1 MSARWIATY
10 RLQLHAEFPL
20 SAAQG
25 VLAYLAELGI
35 SHVYLSPCLQAVP
48 GSQHGYD
55 VADPTKVSD
64 DLGGEQAWNGF
75 VDAARALKLRILLDI
90 VPNHMSASRH
100 NPWWDHVL
108 QHGPFSKFA
117 EYFDFRNPQGHRF
130 CVHLC
135 SLAKPYG
142 AAMEAGELSIEMV
155 QGSPRVKHYDN
166 SWPLGPASWGELLS
180 AGGER
185 CFSELERLQLIESPV
200 EEDLTAYRRHAAR
213 AQQVLDQAFEAGRMQ
228 SAIDRVQSDKALFD
242 AVLRRQF
249 YMLHGWKLAGEL
261 TNYRRFFDIDT
272 LVGVRAELPNVAAA
286 THARIE
292 EMISKGEI
300 DGVRVDHPDGL
311 REPLQYFERLRG
323 LLPEGRIYIEKILEN
338 DERLN
343 GDWPI
348 DGTVGYDFLAK
359 VNRLWMDDQR
369 TDVLTSTYSDF
380 TGHSVNFGKLVREKK
395 RAIIESTFSAAHE
408 QLAAMALM
416 IARSDW
422 QTRDLSPRQLRE
434 ALEKLITALPIYRTY
449 RTATTLHEEDKRVL
463 LEALQS
469 ARIGS
474 PDSEAAAFDFLAAL
488 FTKLPLNQE
497 EADFIAKWQQ
507 LTPAVMAKGVEDTTF
522 YCFDR
527 LVSCNEV
534 GSQASLIG
542 ISNDKFHEFCNY
554 LSDRWPNSMLATS
567 THDNKRSEDVR
578 ARISILSEIPERW
591 SEALH
596 LWSQLNANA
605 WQNRLPDRHAE
616 YLLYQTLIGAWPID
630 RDRAWAYM
638 LKACREG
645 KINTSWHEPNNSFEE
660 KIRGFVGGVFDTP
673 EFIASL
679 ERFIEPLILPG
690 RINSLAQTLIKM
702 VAPGVP
708 DFYQGTELWD
718 LSLVDPDNRRPVDFK
733 TRLEMMRLVR
743 RERRMSAN
751 EALMEWDS
759 GAPKLWMTARV
770 LAIRRERA
778 EDFSAENKYQPLV
791 AQGAHLGRLLAF
803 RRGENLIAVVPR
815 LTMALAGEWGDTRL
829 PLPGGAWRNC
839 FTDELI
845 QREISPAELFGL
857 FPVALL
863 IRDSP

>member
-1 MSARWIATY
+1 MSGKWIATY
-10 RLQLHAEFPL
+10 RLQLHAGFPL
-20 SAAQG
+20 STAQS

-48 GSQHGYD
+48 GSLHGYD
-55 VADPTKVSD
+55 VVDPTKISA
-64 DLGGEQAWNGF
+64 DLGGEQAWNSF
-75 VDAARALKLRILLDI
+75 VNAARGLKLRILLDI
-90 VPNHMSASRH
+90 VPNHMSASQH
-100 NPWWDHVL
+100 NPWWDDVL
-108 QHGPFSKFA
+108 QHGPFSEFA
-117 EYFDFRNPQGHRF
+117 EFFDIRNPQGRPF
-130 CVHLC
+130 CVHIC

-142 AAMEAGELSIEMV
+142 AALQGGELRIEIAH
-155 QGSPRVKHYDN
+155 GKPRVKHYEN
-166 SWPLGPASWGELLS
+166 TWPLGPASWGQLLP
-180 AGGER
+180 AAGER
-185 CFSELERLQLIESPV
+185 CFGELERLQLIVSPAADDV
-200 EEDLTAYRRHAAR
+200 LAYRRHMAR
-213 AQQVLDQAFEAGRMQ
+213 AQQVLAEALEAGVLQ
-228 SAIDRVQSDKALFD
+228 SAVDRVLDDNALFD
-242 AVLRRQF
+242 GVLRQQF
-249 YMLHGWKLAGEL
+249 YMLHGWKLSGEL

-272 LVGVRAELPNVAAA
+272 LIGIRADLPNVAAA

-292 EMISKGEI
+292 QMISGGQI

-311 REPLQYFERLRG
+311 REPLRYFERLRR
-323 LLPEGRIYIEKILEN
+323 LLPQGRIYIEKILDN

-369 TDVLTSTYSDF
+369 TDVLTTTYSDF

-395 RAIIESTFSAAHE
+395 RAIIESTFSGALE
-408 QLAAMALM
+408 QLALMALM
-416 IARSDW
+416 ISRADW
-422 QTRDLSPRQLRE
+422 QTRDLSPRQLRA

-449 RTATTLHEEDKRVL
+449 RTADTLYEEDKRAL

-474 PDSEAAAFDFLAAL
+474 PDIDGAVFDFLAAL
-488 FTKLPLNQE
+488 FTKSPLNDT
-497 EADFIAKWQQ
+497 EADFIARWQQ

-542 ISNDKFHEFCNY
+542 ISADKFHEFCNY
-554 LSDRWPNSMLATS
+554 LGDRWPNSMLATS

-578 ARISILSEIPERW
+578 ARISILSEIPDRW

-596 LWSQLNANA
+596 QWSQLNTNA

-630 RDRAWAYM
+630 RDRTWAYM
-638 LKACREG
+638 LKACREA

-679 ERFIEPLILPG
+679 ERFVEPLILPG

-718 LSLVDPDNRRPVDFK
+718 LSLVDPDNRRPVDFN
-733 TRLEMMRLVR
+733 TRLAMLR
-743 RERRMSAN
+743 RARRMAAA
-751 EALMEWDS
+751 EVLMEWDS
-759 GAPKLWMTARV
+759 GVPKLWMTARL
-770 LAIRRERA
+770 LAIRRKRA
-778 EDFSAENKYQPLV
+778 EDFSAASKYQPLV
-791 AQGAHLGRLLAF
+791 AQGTHLGRLLAF

-815 LTMALAGEWGDTRL
+815 FTMTLAGEWGDTRL
-829 PLPGGAWRNC
+829 PLPGGVWRNG
-839 FTDELI
+839 FTDQLI
-845 QREISPAELFGL
+845 QREVSPAELFGL

-863 IRDSP
+863 IRDPP

>member
-1 MSARWIATY
+1 
-10 RLQLHAEFPL
+10 L
-20 SAAQG
+20 SAAQAI
-25 VLAYLAELGI
+25 LPYLAELGI

-55 VADPTKVSD
+55 VADPTRISD
-64 DLGGEQAWNGF
+64 DLGGEPAWTRF
-75 VDAARALKLRILLDI
+75 VNAAQALKLRILLDI
-90 VPNHMSASRH
+90 VPNHMSASQH
-100 NPWWDHVL
+100 NPWWDDVL
-108 QHGPFSKFA
+108 EHGPFSRFV
-117 EYFDFRNPQGHRF
+117 EYFDIRNAREHPF
-130 CVHLC
+130 CVHIC

-142 AAMEAGELSIEMV
+142 AALLGGELRIEIV
-155 QGSPRVKHYDN
+155 QGRPRVKHYEN
-166 SWPLGPASWGELLS
+166 SWPLGPASWGQLLP
-180 AGGER
+180 AAGER
-185 CFSELERLQLIESPV
+185 CFGELERLRGIGSPV
-200 EEDLTAYRRHAAR
+200 EEDLTAYRRHMAR
-213 AQQVLDQAFEAGRMQ
+213 AQRLLADAFEAGVLQ
-228 SAIDRVQSDKALFD
+228 AELDRLQSDHAGLDAL
-242 AVLRRQF
+242 LRRQF

-272 LVGVRAELPNVAAA
+272 LIGVRAEVPDVAAA

-292 EMISKGEI
+292 QMISAGHI

-311 REPLQYFERLRG
+311 REPLQYFERLRR
-323 LLPEGRIYIEKILEN
+323 LLPQGRIYIEKILEN

-348 DGTVGYDFLAK
+348 DGTVGYEFLAK

-369 TDVLTSTYSDF
+369 TDVLTATYADF
-380 TGHSVNFGKLVREKK
+380 TGHSVNFGQLVREKK

-408 QLAAMALM
+408 GLAVMALT
-416 IARSDW
+416 IARTDW
-422 QTRDLSPRQLRE
+422 QTRDLSPRQLRA
-434 ALEKLITALPIYRTY
+434 ALEKLVTALPIYRTY
-449 RTATTLHEEDKRVL
+449 RTADTLHEEDKRVL

-474 PDSEAAAFDFLAAL
+474 PDIDAAAFDFLAAL
-488 FTKLPLNQE
+488 FTKSPLNDA

-534 GSQASLIG
+534 GSQPSLVG
-542 ISNDKFHEFCNY
+542 ISADKFHEFCNY
-554 LSDRWPNSMLATS
+554 LSDRWPNNMLATS

-578 ARISILSEIPERW
+578 ARISILSEIPDRW

-596 LWSQLNANA
+596 LWSQQNANA

-630 RDRAWAYM
+630 RERTWAYM
-638 LKACREG
+638 LKACREA

-718 LSLVDPDNRRPVDFK
+718 LSLVDPDNRRPVDFN
-733 TRLEMMRLVR
+733 TRLELLR
-743 RERRMSAN
+743 RADGMTAAQ
-751 EALMEWDS
+751 ALMECDA
-759 GAPKLWMTARV
+759 GMPKLWMTARM
-770 LAIRRERA
+770 LKLRRERA
-778 EDFSAENKYQPLV
+778 EDFSAESKYQPLV
-791 AQGAHLGRLLAF
+791 AQGTHLGRLLAF

-815 LTMALAGEWGDTRL
+815 FTMTLAGEWGDTRL
-829 PLPGGAWRNC
+829 PLPGGVWRNG
-839 FTDELI
+839 FTDQLI
-845 QREISPAELFGL
+845 QREISPPELFGV

>member
-1 MSARWIATY
+1 
-10 RLQLHAEFPL
+10 
-20 SAAQG
+20 
-25 VLAYLAELGI
+25 
-35 SHVYLSPCLQAVP
+35 
-48 GSQHGYD
+48 
-55 VADPTKVSD
+55 
-64 DLGGEQAWNGF
+64 
-75 VDAARALKLRILLDI
+75 
-90 VPNHMSASRH
+90 
-100 NPWWDHVL
+100 
-108 QHGPFSKFA
+108 
-117 EYFDFRNPQGHRF
+117 
-130 CVHLC
+130 
-135 SLAKPYG
+135 
-142 AAMEAGELSIEMV
+142 MEAGELSIEMV
-155 QGSPRVKHYDN
+155 QGRPRVKHYDN

-213 AQQVLDQAFEAGRMQ
+213 AQQVLDQALEAGRMQ

-449 RTATTLHEEDKRVL
+449 RTATALHEEDKRVL

-474 PDSEAAAFDFLAAL
+474 PDIEAAAFDFLAAL

-638 LKACREG
+638 LKACREA

-660 KIRGFVGGVFDTP
+660 KIRGFVGGVFETP

-718 LSLVDPDNRRPVDFK
+718 LSLVDPDNRRPVDFEN
-733 TRLEMMRLVR
+733 RLQLIRRAHRL
-743 RERRMSAN
+743 SAN
-751 EALMEWDS
+751 DALRECDS
-759 GAPKLWMTARV
+759 GMPKLWMTARI
-770 LAIRRERA
+770 LAIRRERV
-778 EDFSAENKYQPLV
+778 EDFSAQSKYQPLV

-815 LTMALAGEWGDTRL
+815 FNMTLAGEWGDTRL

-839 FTDELI
+839 FTEQVI
-845 QREISPAELFGL
+845 QREISPGELFAS